1 MASEGAIPGTP
12 TGSPLTAMSG
22 RRRGGKFSPSAGNS
36 PKRTGSSRVKAGP
49 AGPYR
54 ERFGT
59 VSRRSLSSDRIL
71 PFSAY
76 RLPITG
82 LQLGKLLSRHPM
94 EVAPS
99 PTLRECSDSGPSD
112 AGVVPSEPEATSVL
126 CV

>member
-36 PKRTGSSRVKAGP
+36 PKRTGKFPRKSRPRWSLPRA
-49 AGPYR
+49 
-54 ERFGT
+54 FGT
-59 VSRRSLSSDRIL
+59 VRRRSLSSDRIL

-99 PTLRECSDSGPSD
+99 HTLRECSDSGPSD
-112 AGVVPSEPEATSVL
+112 AGVVLSEPEATSVL